1 MKKNKLLQNNN
12 RSSQL
17 KSIRNKFDV
26 VKEIVKDNTDILQ
39 VSETKNDGRFS
50 FDWYLLASPQIV
62 WIDFHK
68 GVEYFYMSGKTN
80 LWNSSSKFFSNQFE
94 DLFDSN

>member
-26 VKEIVKDNTDILQ
+26 VKEIVKDNNNILQ
-39 VSETKNDGRFS
+39 VSGTKNDGRFS
-50 FDWYLLASPQIV
+50 FD
-62 WIDFHK
+62 
-68 GVEYFYMSGKTN
+68 
-80 LWNSSSKFFSNQFE
+80 
-94 DLFDSN
+94 